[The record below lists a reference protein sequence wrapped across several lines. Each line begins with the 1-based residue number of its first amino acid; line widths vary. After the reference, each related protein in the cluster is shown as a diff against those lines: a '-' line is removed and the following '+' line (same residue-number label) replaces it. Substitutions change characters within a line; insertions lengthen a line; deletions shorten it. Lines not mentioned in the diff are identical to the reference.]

1 MRQQPSQRLLRQ
13 QPLQAK
19 LHNPTNTLQEPS
31 KTPNIQ
37 PKIKARP
44 TQIKLPPIKTLLPP
58 PQQQIKK
65 LDPITTEIAIGYIIS
80 TFSARQKEH
89 ANDTYLAPAT
99 EALSHG
105 LDFYINSNYYLG
117 RQRGGISLGLGVEYL
132 PITWRE
138 PLQSLSNTKS
148 LNKNDAI
155 IAPYM
160 TLGGF
165 YDVLHAESQAL
176 RFFASVGLGV
186 DLLRGGS
193 YDGSVSISGDV
204 VRFSPDVQWSLTL
217 PLSAGARYIFATS
230 HGLEVAVKYHPF
242 DTKYFITTPSP
253 FFAGFEANVLTTT
266 ISRNISFAI
275 RYVYEF
281 KT

>member
-1 MRQQPSQRLLRQ
+1 M
-13 QPLQAK
+13 
-19 LHNPTNTLQEPS
+19 
-31 KTPNIQ
+31 
-37 PKIKARP
+37 
-44 TQIKLPPIKTLLPP
+44 
-58 PQQQIKK
+58 
-65 LDPITTEIAIGYIIS
+65 
-80 TFSARQKEH
+80 
-89 ANDTYLAPAT
+89 
-99 EALSHG
+99 
-105 LDFYINSNYYLG
+105 
-117 RQRGGISLGLGVEYL
+117 
-132 PITWRE
+132 
-138 PLQSLSNTKS
+138 
-148 LNKNDAI
+148 
-155 IAPYM
+155 
-160 TLGGF
+160 
-165 YDVLHAESQAL
+165 LHAESQAL
-176 RFFASVGLGV
+176 RLFASVGLGV

>member
-1 MRQQPSQRLLRQ
+1 MRQ

-19 LHNPTNTLQEPS
+19 LHDPTNTLQEPS

-37 PKIKARP
+37 HKTKARLTP
-44 TQIKLPPIKTLLPP
+44 IKLPPIKTLLPP

-105 LDFYINSNYYLG
+105 LDFYINSSYYLG
-117 RQRGGISLGLGVEYL
+117 KRRGGISLGLGVEYL

-138 PLQSLSNTKS
+138 PLQSLSSTKP

-165 YDVLHAESQAL
+165 YDVLHAGSQAL
-176 RFFASVGLGV
+176 RLFASVGLGV

-204 VRFSPDVQWSLTL
+204 VGFSPDVQ
-217 PLSAGARYIFATS
+217 
-230 HGLEVAVKYHPF
+230 
-242 DTKYFITTPSP
+242 
-253 FFAGFEANVLTTT
+253 
-266 ISRNISFAI
+266 
-275 RYVYEF
+275 
-281 KT
+281 